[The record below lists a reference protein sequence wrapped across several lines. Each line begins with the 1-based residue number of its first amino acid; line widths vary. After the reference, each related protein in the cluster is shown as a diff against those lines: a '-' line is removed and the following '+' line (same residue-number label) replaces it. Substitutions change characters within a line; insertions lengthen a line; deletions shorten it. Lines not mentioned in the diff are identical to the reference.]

1 MFSAFLSRYNC
12 DYCLK
17 KKRSPK
23 TVSIYVPYNFLIKA
37 SLRPVRATTR
47 SRNLIGS
54 ELNQNIELTAK
65 LTKLDRN
72 VEHGNFEANSCWV
85 LWVECTLKKS
95 NSNTETINRDY
106 FMRHSVRFTNIEMLM
121 IENAFCKHPWIS
133 DNISRDQ
140 KQLDDSD
147 RIGRIGNLNTAI
159 HFKWKGFKK
168 SCLE

>member
-1 MFSAFLSRYNC
+1 MAFAIWVFY
-12 DYCLK
+12 
-17 KKRSPK
+17 RS
-23 TVSIYVPYNFLIKA
+23 
-37 SLRPVRATTR
+37 VRATTR
-47 SRNLIGS
+47 SGYVISCNLIGS
-54 ELNQNIELTAK
+54 KLNQNIDLTAK
-65 LTKLDRN
+65 GLRSTGN
-72 VEHGNFEANSCWV
+72 VEQGNFEANSCLV

-95 NSNTETINRDY
+95 NSNTEPINRDY
-106 FMRHSVRFTNIEMLM
+106 FMHHSVRFTNIEMLM

-140 KQLDDSD
+140 NSD